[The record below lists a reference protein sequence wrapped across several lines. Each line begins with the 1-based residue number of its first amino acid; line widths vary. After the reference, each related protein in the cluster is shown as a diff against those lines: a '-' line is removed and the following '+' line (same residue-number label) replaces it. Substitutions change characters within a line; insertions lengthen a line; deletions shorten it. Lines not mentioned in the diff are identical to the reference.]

1 MFNLLPYHKWSFKKV
16 ILILWLF
23 YFFLSPIIQILV
35 LLYLY
40 SLLLFFSLQFKIP
53 LFSKKKKKIL
63 TIFAISLLGFV
74 TCLNWLF
81 NISNICLK
89 HWSRFLIIVMFY
101 DLKFFFL
108 WILSNF
114 WQNVNFPNIIILH
127 FFIQLI
133 LIYFFCLI
141 TCCLLIYLSFQ
152 RKSSA

>member
-23 YFFLSPIIQILV
+23 YFFLSSIIQILV

-40 SLLLFFSLQFKIP
+40 SLLLFFRFSLKYLSFP
-53 LFSKKKKKIL
+53 KKKKNL
-63 TIFAISLLGFV
+63 D
-74 TCLNWLF
+74 
-81 NISNICLK
+81 NICNFTTRICYMFK
-89 HWSRFLIIVMFY
+89 LIIQHLQYVFKALVTFSNY
-101 DLKFFFL
+101 CDVLWFKIFLFL

-127 FFIQLI
+127 LFIQLI